1 MATSWSPPGMTRHRR
16 SLLAVLTTNL
26 VLSIWASTKDP
37 KDSRSWERVKIV
49 NNTIREYFERVQQR
63 KGLEANEAEELTRL
77 RTRIR
82 AISWSKVCFIDGTE
96 RVSQRY
102 QKWGFSV
109 LAVANDNNEIVLLH
123 FSTSDGLI
131 QTHTKNWHAEV
142 LGHFDGP
149 ANSGTL
155 PFVASSS
162 LLAVALN
169 RRPFVSELS
178 WSPWT
183 ATNGRGM
190 AAILSYLAG
199 DKLRFRRVSIKNSDI
214 VAGESLPGDKL
225 FTLNVDEQDLNMC
238 NDYVTAASFT
248 GPLRWYDKVCTSHMS
263 LRPLNGSTL
272 TFDRSATI
280 GFSLQQLPETRCTSS
295 LCPRIP

>member
-49 NNTIREYFERVQQR
+49 NNTIREYFERVQQHE
-63 KGLEANEAEELTRL
+63 GLEANEAEELTRL

-82 AISWSKVCFIDGTE
+82 AISWSKTCLIDGT
-96 RVSQRY
+96 QRDSRRL
-102 QKWGFSV
+102 QKWGLSV

-123 FSTSDGLI
+123 FFTSDSSI
-131 QTHTKNWHAEV
+131 QTQTKNWQAEV
-142 LGHFDGP
+142 LGHFRGP
-149 ANSGTL
+149 ASSATL
-155 PFVASSS
+155 PFLASSS

-169 RRPFVSELS
+169 KRPFVSELS

-183 ATNGRGM
+183 ATNGHGM
-190 AAILSYLAG
+190 FAIMSYLAG
-199 DKLRFRRVSIKNSDI
+199 DKLRLRRVSINNSNI
-214 VAGESLPGDKL
+214 VAGESLPDNKL
-225 FTLNVDEQDLNMC
+225 FTLDVDEQDLDLC
-238 NDYVTAASFT
+238 NDPVTVASFT

-263 LRPLNGSTL
+263 LRPLNGLTL
-272 TFDRSATI
+272 TFNRSATI
-280 GFSLQQLPETRCTSS
+280 GFSLRQLLETRCTSS
-295 LCPRIP
+295 LCPIIP